1 VVSHEEISPS
11 NATSETPSLP
21 LEEEFGEMEETGV
34 EPAELER
41 VFEAD
46 DEFSFVAELEDETPP
61 PQPA

>member
-1 VVSHEEISPS
+1 
-11 NATSETPSLP
+11 
-21 LEEEFGEMEETGV
+21 MEETGV
-34 EPAELER
+34 ELAELER